1 MKPDSI
7 YPLSKKN
14 QVVLGSYAYKGVY
27 PINYLN
33 YSTFLYQA
41 ESKARAKS
49 GSSRLSRLTGVD
61 IYQRHC

>member
-41 ESKARAKS
+41 ESKARAKI
-49 GSSRLSRLTGVD
+49 G
-61 IYQRHC
+61 